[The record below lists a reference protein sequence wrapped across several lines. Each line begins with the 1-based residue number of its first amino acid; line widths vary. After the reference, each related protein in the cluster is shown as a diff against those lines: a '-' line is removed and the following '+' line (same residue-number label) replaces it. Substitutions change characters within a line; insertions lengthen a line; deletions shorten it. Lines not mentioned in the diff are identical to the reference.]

1 MLDVE
6 EWADLRRQHFVGG
19 ISIKELSRRSGF
31 ARNTVR
37 TALRSE
43 GQPRYARAPA
53 PSKLDP
59 FKEEIH
65 RLLGEEP
72 KLPATRVRELIEPLG
87 FEGRQTIVDVYVRE
101 VRPLFLPQRTFQR
114 TRYRPGEIAQ
124 FDLLEPREQI
134 PVGFGQTRK
143 GYVLACVLGFSRVSA
158 GALIFSKAAED
169 ILAGLSR
176 CLWRLGGLPQ
186 TLVTDREGSLHAG
199 GGRPSEPFARFC
211 GELRS
216 SWFICEAR
224 DAQAKGMIESVNG
237 HLRSNFEPGR
247 RFASPLDFQD
257 QLDRWFERRNART
270 HRTLRARPIDR
281 LAEEGLRALPERPP
295 DVDRRFVVRVPADPH
310 VRVDRNDYSLDPD
323 LVSRRVEV
331 RVSQAQVSALA
342 LDTRELAG
350 AHARSFAAGRTFT
363 ALEHARALR
372 ARRGAPAEP
381 EVEIRPLDRYD
392 ALISA

>member
-101 VRPLFLPQRTFQR
+101 VRPLFLPLRTFQR

-124 FDLLEPREQI
+124 FDLLEPRREI

-143 GYVLACVLGFSRVSA
+143 GYVLACVLGFSRVS
-158 GALIFSKAAED
+158 G
-169 ILAGLSR
+169 R
-176 CLWRLGGLPQ
+176 CADLLEGRRGHPGRAQPLP
-186 TLVTDREGSLHAG
+186 VAPRG
-199 GGRPSEPFARFC
+199 P
-211 GELRS
+211 
-216 SWFICEAR
+216 AR
-224 DAQAKGMIESVNG
+224 DAC
-237 HLRSNFEPGR
+237 
-247 RFASPLDFQD
+247 
-257 QLDRWFERRNART
+257 
-270 HRTLRARPIDR
+270 HRPRGIA
-281 LAEEGLRALPERPP
+281 
-295 DVDRRFVVRVPADPH
+295 
-310 VRVDRNDYSLDPD
+310 
-323 LVSRRVEV
+323 
-331 RVSQAQVSALA
+331 
-342 LDTRELAG
+342 
-350 AHARSFAAGRTFT
+350 
-363 ALEHARALR
+363 
-372 ARRGAPAEP
+372 ARRRRAS
-381 EVEIRPLDRYD
+381 V
-392 ALISA
+392 

>member
-1 MLDVE
+1 MVGVE
-6 EWADLRRQHFVGG
+6 QWAEIRRLHSVKGL
-19 ISIKELSRRSGF
+19 SIKEIARRTGRD
-31 ARNTVR
+31 RNTVR
-37 TALRSE
+37 RALRSE
-43 GQPRYARAPA
+43 AAPRYVRSAR

-59 FKEEIH
+59 HKEEIH
-65 RLLGEEP
+65 RLLSEDAR
-72 KLPATRVRELIEPLG
+72 LPGQRVLELIAEQG
-87 FEGRQTIVDVYVRE
+87 FSGAKTIVDDYLRE
-101 VRPLFLPQRTFQR
+101 VRSLFLPIRTFQR
-114 TRYRPGEIAQ
+114 TTYRPGEICQ
-124 FDLLEPREQI
+124 FDLLEPREEV
-134 PVGFGQTRK
+134 PVGYGQTRK

-158 GALIFSKAAED
+158 GALIFSKSAED

-176 CLWRLGGLPQ
+176 CLWRLGGLPE

-257 QLDRWFERRNART
+257 QLERWFERRNART
-270 HRTLRARPIDR
+270 HRTLRARPVDR
-281 LAEEGLRALPERPP
+281 LAEEGLRPLPEHPP
-295 DVDRRFVVRVPADPH
+295 ETDRRFVTRVGEDPH

-323 LVSRRVEV
+323 LVGRRVEV
-331 RVSQAQVSALA
+331 RVSAAEVSAVA
-342 LDTRELAG
+342 LDTGELA
-350 AHARSFAAGRTFT
+350 ARHPRSFAAGRTFT
-363 ALEHARALR
+363 ALEHARTLR